1 MQPKELA
8 ELTGISVRTLHHYD
22 KIGLLTPQKDDDE
35 NGYRHY
41 SEQEVD
47 KLQQILFFKELDFPL
62 KKIKQILDDPSFDK
76 SIALSLQYRLLTEK
90 KKQIETMLKTLD
102 QTIKNEKGEITM
114 TNEEKFTGFD
124 FSTNPYEEEAKK
136 LWGDEAVEQ
145 ANANISKMTN
155 TEKLTIKESFD
166 AEFRS
171 LAAIR
176 TLHPASDEAQL
187 KIDHFFHYLNDN
199 HGNIYSLEAFRGLG
213 EMYVTDERFT
223 KNIDQFGDGLALFL
237 KEAMKVYAEKN

>member
-1 MQPKELA
+1 
-8 ELTGISVRTLHHYD
+8 
-22 KIGLLTPQKDDDE
+22 
-35 NGYRHY
+35 
-41 SEQEVD
+41 
-47 KLQQILFFKELDFPL
+47 
-62 KKIKQILDDPSFDK
+62 
-76 SIALSLQYRLLTEK
+76 
-90 KKQIETMLKTLD
+90 
-102 QTIKNEKGEITM
+102 M

-136 LWGDEAVEQ
+136 LWGDKAVEQ
-145 ANANISKMTN
+145 ANANINKMTN
-155 TEKLTIKESFD
+155 KEKLTIKESFD

-187 KIDHFFHYLNDN
+187 RMDHFFHYLNDN

-213 EMYVTDERFT
+213 EMYVADERFT

>member
-22 KIGLLTPQKDDDE
+22 KIGLLTPQKDDE

-136 LWGDEAVEQ
+136 LWGDETVEQ
-145 ANANISKMTN
+145 ANTNISKMTN

-187 KIDHFFHYLNDN
+187 RMDHFFHYLNDN

-213 EMYVTDERFT
+213 EMYVADERFT

>member
-22 KIGLLTPQKDDDE
+22 KIGLLTPQKDDE

-76 SIALSLQYRLLTEK
+76 SIALSLQYSLLTEK
-90 KKQIETMLKTLD
+90 KKQIETMLITLD

-136 LWGDEAVEQ
+136 LWGDETVEQ
-145 ANANISKMTN
+145 ANTNISKMTN
-155 TEKLTIKESFD
+155 TEKLTIKESFE

-187 KIDHFFHYLNDN
+187 RMDHFFHYLNDN
-199 HGNIYSLEAFRGLG
+199 HGNIYSLEVFRGLG
-213 EMYVTDERFT
+213 EMYVADERFT

>member
-22 KIGLLTPQKDDDE
+22 KIGLLTPQKDDE

-90 KKQIETMLKTLD
+90 KKQIETMLITLD

-136 LWGDEAVEQ
+136 LWGDETVEQ
-145 ANANISKMTN
+145 ANTNISKMTN
-155 TEKLTIKESFD
+155 TEKLTIKESFE

-187 KIDHFFHYLNDN
+187 RMDHFFHYLNDN
-199 HGNIYSLEAFRGLG
+199 HGNIYSLEVFRGLG
-213 EMYVTDERFT
+213 EMYVADERFT

>member
-22 KIGLLTPQKDDDE
+22 KIGLLTPQKDDE

-90 KKQIETMLKTLD
+90 KKQIETMLITLD

-136 LWGDEAVEQ
+136 LWGDETVEQ
-145 ANANISKMTN
+145 ANTNISKMTN
-155 TEKLTIKESFD
+155 TEKLTIKESFE

-176 TLHPASDEAQL
+176 SSIPPQT
-187 KIDHFFHYLNDN
+187 KRN
-199 HGNIYSLEAFRGLG
+199 LG
-213 EMYVTDERFT
+213 WIISFT
-223 KNIDQFGDGLALFL
+223 I
-237 KEAMKVYAEKN
+237 

>member
-22 KIGLLTPQKDDDE
+22 KIGLLTPQKDDE

-76 SIALSLQYRLLTEK
+76 SVALSLQYRLLTEK

-136 LWGDEAVEQ
+136 LWGDKAVEQ
-145 ANANISKMTN
+145 ANANINKMTN
-155 TEKLTIKESFD
+155 KEKLTIKESFD

-171 LAAIR
+171 LAAIKM
-176 TLHPASDEAQL
+176 LHPASDEVQL
-187 KIDHFFHYLNDN
+187 RMDHFFHYLNDN

-213 EMYVTDERFT
+213 EMYVADERFT

-237 KEAMKVYAEKN
+237 KEAMKVYAKKN

>member
-22 KIGLLTPQKDDDE
+22 KIGLLTPQKDDE

-124 FSTNPYEEEAKK
+124 FSTNPYEEEARK
-136 LWGDEAVEQ
+136 LWGDKVVEQ
-145 ANANISKMTN
+145 ANAKVNNMTK
-155 TEKLTIKESFD
+155 TEQLAIKESFE
-166 AEFRS
+166 AEFHN
-171 LAAIR
+171 LAAVR
-176 TLHPASDEAQL
+176 KHSPASQEAQL
-187 KIDHFFHYLNDN
+187 AIDHFFHYLNDT
-199 HGNIYSLEAFRGLG
+199 HGNIYSLETFRGLG
-213 EMYVTDERFT
+213 EMYVADERFT
-223 KNIDQFGDGLALFL
+223 KNIDKFGDSLALFL
-237 KEAMKVYAEKN
+237 KDAMRVYAENN

>member
-22 KIGLLTPQKDDDE
+22 KIGLLTPQKDDE

-102 QTIKNEKGEITM
+102 QTIKNQKGEITM

-136 LWGDEAVEQ
+136 LWGYETVEQ

-176 TLHPASDEAQL
+176 TLHPASDEVQL
-187 KIDHFFHYLNDN
+187 RMDHFFHYLNDN

-213 EMYVTDERFT
+213 EMYVADERFT

>member
-22 KIGLLTPQKDDDE
+22 KIGLLTPQKDDE

-90 KKQIETMLKTLD
+90 KKQIETMLITLD

-136 LWGDEAVEQ
+136 LWGDETVEQ
-145 ANANISKMTN
+145 ANTNISKMTN
-155 TEKLTIKESFD
+155 TEKLTIKESFE

-187 KIDHFFHYLNDN
+187 RMDHFFHYLNDN

-213 EMYVTDERFT
+213 EMYVADERFT